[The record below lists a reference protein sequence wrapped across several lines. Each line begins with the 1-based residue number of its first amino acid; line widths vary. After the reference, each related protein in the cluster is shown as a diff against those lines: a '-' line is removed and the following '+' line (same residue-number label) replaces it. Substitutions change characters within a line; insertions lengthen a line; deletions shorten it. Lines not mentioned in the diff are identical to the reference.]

1 MPTLPLPS
9 DYPRIRQ
16 VGSFEELVSI
26 PFGDGIN
33 AICWPRTL
41 AGDFGEVVRH
51 LALDDDLITL
61 DEETLLA
68 LSLSESGKA
77 AVTNL
82 IEDLHRLRDL
92 ELDPVLNAIISYPY
106 DEDPG
111 AIPVHVYSFHADSAP
126 VAAETWLCTYHGA
139 PSEGLRNDQARRR
152 IDLSEMREALLAEYG
167 GKDDADFSDYLR
179 DRCYDLHYA
188 SLPGAIPFSFGI
200 GNLWR
205 IAVDYPG
212 SPVPPC
218 LHRAPETLPGD
229 PVRLLLIA

>member
-9 DYPRIRQ
+9 DYPRIRL

-26 PFGDGIN
+26 PFGDGVN
-33 AICWPRTL
+33 ALCWPRTL
-41 AGDFGEVVRH
+41 AGDFGEVVGH
-51 LALDDDLITL
+51 LTLDEDLLTL
-61 DEETLLA
+61 DEEMLLA
-68 LSLSESGKA
+68 LPLSESGKA

-82 IEDLHRLRDL
+82 IEDLQRLRDL
-92 ELDPVLNAIISYPY
+92 DLDPVLNAITAYPY

-111 AIPVHVYSFHADSAP
+111 VIPVHVYSFHADSAP
-126 VAAETWLCTYHGA
+126 VEAETWLCSYHGA
-139 PSEGLRNDQARRR
+139 PSEGLRNDQAGRR
-152 IDLSEMREALLAEYG
+152 IDLPGMREALLVEYG
-167 GKDDADFSDYLR
+167 GDDDADFSDYLR

-188 SLPGAIPFSFGI
+188 PLAGAVPFSFGI
-200 GNLWR
+200 GTLWR

-229 PVRLLLIA
+229 PVRLLLIS